1 MKKGLFIVIEGIDG
15 SGKGTQSKLLCKWL
29 NEQGFNSVLTMEP
42 TDGIIGNVLR
52 KCLENRIITPA
63 AEALLFAAD
72 RVEHTDWIE
81 SKTQNG
87 SFVVCDRYLQS
98 SLAYQGAHG
107 IDLKWITD
115 LNRFAREP
123 DLIIILDIDPK
134 LALERVNSRGEKTDY
149 FEKIDF
155 LTKVR
160 KIYLD
165 QMDGFVIDASNSVEE
180 VQESIQRVVRSFL
193 KGS

>member
-15 SGKGTQSKLLCKWL
+15 SGKGTQSRLLCDWL
-29 NEQGFNSVLTMEP
+29 NHQGYDSVLTVEP
-42 TDGIIGNVLR
+42 TDGKIGEVLR
-52 KCLENRIITPA
+52 ICLENGSLTPA

-72 RVEHTDWIE
+72 RVEHTAWIK
-81 SKTQNG
+81 SKIG
-87 SFVVCDRYLQS
+87 SGRIVVSDRYLQS

-107 IDLKWITD
+107 IDSVWIVD
-115 LNRFAREP
+115 MNRFAIKP
-123 DLIIILDIDPK
+123 DIIIILDIDPK
-134 LALERVNSRGEKTDY
+134 LALVRVNRRGGKTDY

-165 QMDGFVIDASNSVEE
+165 QTKVLVVDASKKVED
-180 VQESIQRVVRSFL
+180 VQTDIQGVVRSFL

>member
-15 SGKGTQSKLLCKWL
+15 SGKGTQSRLLCDWL
-29 NEQGFNSVLTMEP
+29 RESGFDSILTMEP
-42 TDGIIGNVLR
+42 TDGEIGRALG
-52 KCLENRIITPA
+52 KCLEKGSLKPA

-72 RVEHTDWIE
+72 RVEHTAWIDSE
-81 SKTQNG
+81 TREG
-87 SFVVCDRYLQS
+87 RYVVCDRYMQS

-107 IDLKWITD
+107 VDAKWIVD
-115 LNRFAREP
+115 LNKFAKEP
-123 DLIIILDIDPK
+123 DLLIILDLNPDH
-134 LALERVNSRGEKTDY
+134 ALERVNSRGEKTDY

-155 LTKVR
+155 LSKVR

-165 QMDGFVIDASNSVEE
+165 LPEGIVIDASKTVEE
-180 VQESIQRVVRSFL
+180 VQADIQRVMRSFL